1 MMIEKMDR
9 KSQLGLL
16 ARAPKGRVAELLN
29 EIQTDWD
36 FEWLRKPE
44 IGSVMVR
51 GRAGAVGAPFNLGE
65 LTVTRCS
72 LRLATGEVGHGYV
85 QGRDKQSAQ
94 SAALAD
100 ALLQTAIADKVNQIV
115 VEPLLLAEQTRK
127 TERASKAAATKV
139 EFFTMVRGEDK

>member
-1 MMIEKMDR
+1 MKQEDR
-9 KSQLGLL
+9 KAWLGLL
-16 ARAPKGRVAELLN
+16 ARAPKGRVAALLASTN
-29 EIQTDWD
+29 LASD

-72 LRLATGEVGHGYV
+72 LRLPNGEVGHGYV
-85 QGRDKQSAQ
+85 QGRDKKAAQ

-100 ALLQTAIADKVNQIV
+100 ALLQTEAADAVSEQV
-115 VEPLLLAEQTRK
+115 LSPLESDETTRKQTRA
-127 TERASKAAATKV
+127 EKAASTKV
-139 EFFTMVRGEDK
+139 DFFTMARGED